1 MSYFADTY
9 WEALSDPEVFDALE
23 RKGLDPDETLIEL
36 MENGDEETLIDLI
49 ENGEHAALFE
59 DNEEEDEGYFT
70 DD

>member
-9 WEALSDPEVFDALE
+9 WESLSDPEVFDALE

-49 ENGEHAALFE
+49 ENREHSELFENSEE
-59 DNEEEDEGYFT
+59 DNE
-70 DD
+70 DDY

>member
-1 MSYFADTY
+1 MSYFAEKY

-23 RKGLDPDETLIEL
+23 RKGLDADETLIEL
-36 MENGDEETLIDLI
+36 MENGDEERLIDLI

-59 DNEEEDEGYFT
+59 DNEEDEGYFT

>member
-1 MSYFADTY
+1 MSNFAEQFWD
-9 WEALSDPEVFDALE
+9 AMSDPEVFDALE

-49 ENGEHAALFE
+49 ENGEHAALFD
-59 DNEEEDEGYFT
+59 DNEDEGYFI